1 VIRFRPAADEVGI
14 RTDVV
19 VARRAGISR
28 NAASNAVSAGDVLV
42 EGRSVRPGHRL
53 ADGELVQ
60 GRVPDVVAAAPVAED
75 IPLEVRYSDDRVLV
89 VSKPAGLVT
98 HPAGGH
104 PDGTLVNALL
114 GLGVSLSG
122 EGSVRPGIVHRLD
135 KGTSGLLLIARDD
148 DAHEAL
154 TQALRR
160 RRIDRKYLALVRGR
174 PPAAS
179 GTIEAPIARHPRR
192 RTIMAVVPEGRAAVS
207 HYEVLERRDDLS
219 LLEVRLETGR
229 THQVR
234 VHLSFIG
241 HPVLGDGVYG
251 GTSELSK
258 RLGLTRPFLH
268 AWRLSFPHP
277 GTGATIAVED
287 PLPADLRD
295 ALEAAGLREPE
306 SERDDPSPP

>member
-1 VIRFRPAADEVGI
+1 VIRFRPTADEVGT

-19 VARRAGISR
+19 VARRAGVSR
-28 NAASNAVSAGDVLV
+28 SAASTAVSAGDVLV

-53 ADGELVQ
+53 GAGELVEGQ
-60 GRVPDVVAAAPVAED
+60 VQSVSPAPSVAED
-75 IPLEVRYSDDRVLV
+75 IPIEVRYSDDRVLV

-104 PDGTLVNALL
+104 PGGTLVNALL
-114 GLGVSLSG
+114 GLGVSLSD
-122 EGSVRPGIVHRLD
+122 EGSDRPGIVHRLD

-148 DAHEAL
+148 AAHAAL
-154 TQALRR
+154 ARSLRD
-160 RRIDRKYLALVRGR
+160 RRIGRNYLALVRGR

-179 GTIEAPIARHPRR
+179 GTIDAPIARHPRR
-192 RTIMAVVPEGRAAVS
+192 RTVMAVVPEGRTAVS
-207 HYEVLERRDDLS
+207 HYRMVERTDEVS
-219 LLEVRLETGR
+219 LLEVTLETGR

-251 GTSELSK
+251 GASELSK
-258 RLGLTRPFLH
+258 RLGLQRPFLH

-277 GTGATIAVED
+277 GTGATVVVRD
-287 PLPADLRD
+287 RLPADLLA
-295 ALEAAGLREPE
+295 ALDAAGLPEPRPIEPE
-306 SERDDPSPP
+306 PM

>member
-1 VIRFRPAADEVGI
+1 VIRFRPTPDEVGS
-14 RTDVV
+14 RTDVA
-19 VARRAGISR
+19 VAHRAGVSR
-28 NAASNAVSAGDVLV
+28 TAASNAVSTGDVLV

-53 ADGELVQ
+53 GAGELVE
-60 GRVPDVVAAAPVAED
+60 GHVRPASTAPPAAED
-75 IPLEVRYSDDRVLV
+75 IPIEVRYSDDRVLV

-98 HPAGGH
+98 HPGGGH

-148 DAHEAL
+148 EAHAAL
-154 TQALRR
+154 TQELRE
-160 RRIDRKYLALVRGR
+160 RRIERKYLALVRGR

-179 GTIEAPIARHPRR
+179 GTIDAPIARHPRR
-192 RTIMAVVPEGRAAVS
+192 RTVMAVVSEGRPAVS
-207 HYEVLERRDDLS
+207 HYRAIARREDLS
-219 LLEVRLETGR
+219 LLEVALETGR

-241 HPVLGDGVYG
+241 HPVLGDGAYG

-258 RLGLTRPFLH
+258 RLGLHRPFLH

-277 GTGATIAVED
+277 GTGTKVVVED
-287 PLPADLRD
+287 RLPADLRE
-295 ALEAAGLREPE
+295 ALALAGLDEPHP
-306 SERDDPSPP
+306 SEP